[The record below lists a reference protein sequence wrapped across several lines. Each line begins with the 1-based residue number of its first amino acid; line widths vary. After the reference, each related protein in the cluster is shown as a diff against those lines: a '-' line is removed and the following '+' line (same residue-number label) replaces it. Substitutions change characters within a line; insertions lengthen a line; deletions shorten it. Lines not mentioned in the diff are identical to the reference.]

1 MKIAVIGAGSW
12 GTTLANVAANNG
24 HRTVLWAYEK
34 HVAETINSVHRNDD
48 FLGGISLNESL
59 LATNDLRTAAAD
71 ADIILLVCPS
81 HVMRTICE
89 ELRDIVTEC
98 SKLVIASKGLEIE
111 THFRMSLVV
120 VDVLGPEFRQSLTVL
135 SGPSFADE
143 VARGLPTVVTAASLS
158 PDSSGLVQDSFSN
171 SYLRVYTHDDIIGVE
186 LGGAIKNVIAIATGI
201 VDGMG
206 LGYNT
211 RAALITRA
219 IAEITRLG
227 VELGASSET
236 FSGISGIGDL
246 ILTCTGD
253 LSRNRSVGMRIGK
266 GESLEQIRSG
276 MKTVAEGIN
285 TTKSAYELS
294 RIHGVEMPITE
305 QVYRILFDGHSVKE
319 AVRELMS
326 RDLKGEYGQ

>member
-1 MKIAVIGAGSW
+1 MKIAVIGAGGW
-12 GTTLANVAANNG
+12 GTTLANVAAENG
-24 HRTVLWAYEK
+24 HSTVLWAYES
-34 HVAETINSVHRNDD
+34 HVAQTINSAHCNDD
-48 FLGGISLNESL
+48 FLAGISLNESL
-59 LATNDLRTAAAD
+59 LATVDLKAAASD

-81 HVMRTICE
+81 HVMRSICE
-89 ELRDIVTEC
+89 ELKEVVSTN
-98 SKLVIASKGLEIE
+98 STLVIASKGLEMD
-111 THFRMSLVV
+111 THYRMSSVV
-120 VDVLGPEFRQSLTVL
+120 VDVLGNKFSKNLTVL

-143 VARGLPTVVTAASLS
+143 VARGLPTVITAASLS
-158 PDSSGLVQDSFSN
+158 MKSSCLVQDTFSN

-201 VDGMG
+201 VDGME
-206 LGYNT
+206 LGFNT
-211 RAALITRA
+211 RAALLTRA

-227 VELGASSET
+227 VALGASSET

-253 LSRNRSVGMRIGK
+253 LSRNRSVGMRIGR
-266 GESLEQIRSG
+266 GETLEQIRTG

-294 RIHGVEMPITE
+294 MIHHVEMPITE
-305 QVYRILFDGHSVKE
+305 QVYRILFEGHSVKE